1 MRTIEL
7 GEADLI
13 VAFLTRDKGRLKGV
27 AKGARRSR
35 RRFVNCLDVFSLV
48 EMQYKLNNTSNLN
61 FLESARLI
69 DSFSGIRSSYSIMA
83 VASFMIELIEN
94 LLPWELPDLL
104 MFDLLKKTFSLLT
117 SFPQT
122 DVFEFETIGD
132 VTYNEDTQEDD
143 GGKFYNI
150 SLSFKIGNYSE
161 IEKLL
166 KRNVRA
172 VVFDRNANYRLLGT
186 FNGLFCTKITKETG
200 SNKSDFNG
208 FKIDFEG
215 KELRESLFF
224 TDLEII
230 TGAQSFLLQENGDFL
245 LQENGFKIV
254 L

>member
-1 MRTIEL
+1 ME
-7 GEADLI
+7 I
-13 VAFLTRDKGRLKGV
+13 V
-27 AKGARRSR
+27 
-35 RRFVNCLDVFSLV
+35 
-48 EMQYKLNNTSNLN
+48 
-61 FLESARLI
+61 
-69 DSFSGIRSSYSIMA
+69 SGINRSCKDAIGGVNKVYLFSWIKYSRSQIG
-83 VASFMIELIEN
+83 IN
-94 LLPWELPDLL
+94 GN
-104 MFDLLKKTFSLLT
+104 LLT
-117 SFPQT
+117 SFPQS

-166 KRNVRA
+166 KINVRA
-172 VVFDRNANYRLLGT
+172 VVFDRNGNYRLLGT